1 MGTRLTSKIHRWR
14 WLIFLSNFGRNQLRS
29 RVVTKLK
36 SERNQTCDYSK
47 TCRKNLTWEDVT
59 WKETILKIGSF
70 FQKTYSLRKT
80 WFSTRTDFKWSW
92 LTPLNLI
99 TKLYLRVTLLQEMAT
114 DYCDS
119 FCAPDASAEDLHT
132 ILSIFPKQKP
142 SNSFTTEGGKA
153 GKVGP
158 NEDESVGA
166 DLANGL
172 SLTSWRQARNSII
185 TVVCSLC
192 ESSTERQTKKC
203 FMEQKNSIMLFVI
216 VRSVQ
221 TILWASA
228 RSWAVKIIVGVIKFT
243 WAVSDEAS

>member
-1 MGTRLTSKIHRWR
+1 
-14 WLIFLSNFGRNQLRS
+14 
-29 RVVTKLK
+29 
-36 SERNQTCDYSK
+36 
-47 TCRKNLTWEDVT
+47 
-59 WKETILKIGSF
+59 
-70 FQKTYSLRKT
+70 
-80 WFSTRTDFKWSW
+80 
-92 LTPLNLI
+92 
-99 TKLYLRVTLLQEMAT
+99 MAT

-203 FMEQKNSIMLFVI
+203 FMEQKKLNNAL
-216 VRSVQ
+216 RH
-221 TILWASA
+221 SA
-228 RSWAVKIIVGVIKFT
+228 KGTNNFVGVGSKLSSKNHR
-243 WAVSDEAS
+243 WGD